1 MILCHNFRLAGVRR
15 ARQDASLRTGNGL
28 YHHNRIGQSDTFCM
42 RGARRRARRDVPPWK
57 EAGQRED
64 GANTASTV
72 KQLWQAAGHEPHTG
86 IMILAPA
93 MRHSVGRPATGM
105 GGGI

>member
-1 MILCHNFRLAGVRR
+1 MRLTVRR
-15 ARQDASLRTGNGL
+15 IFVVQDGFMECFDFFCHFPRKMTFNGIFGIL
-28 YHHNRIGQSDTFCM
+28 
-42 RGARRRARRDVPPWK
+42 RDVPLWK

-64 GANTASTV
+64 GANTASAV